1 MSFKFQIVF
10 FQIDHHTNP
19 VIMKSVLLLC
29 FGVGLTASL
38 AQAQNQNPYFL
49 DPYFA
54 NNGVQVCNNPPWGPL
69 QYRTYNVRNMTIAP
83 DDKILV
89 AGNQTPLFQPHGISG
104 GHYAIT
110 RMKADGSLDSS
121 FAGTGHK
128 IFLSGSDGLPML
140 DMDQLIALPDNKII
154 YAGKSST
161 MYPSQM
167 VVYKLNNDGSFDNTF
182 GTNGK
187 VLFNSGPLV
196 WHSLGALGVQSTNKI
211 LLCGMN
217 FDNIAPSVGS
227 ISRLNANGS
236 VDNSFGSNGIL
247 VPNLGFIND
256 YVSYSM
262 IKVLS
267 DNSFLVAG
275 NHYNATTS
283 ERINFLAKFNE
294 NGVLQTNFG
303 TNGKVIIPLF
313 NTERLTFHNK
323 DIEVDANGNIYINCA
338 TDGGSTGVKSVL
350 VYKFNSNGV
359 LNNSYGQNGRLAVSN
374 IKYDSWYIY
383 DAQLQNDKLLVGGMS
398 DTGVNAPY
406 MLQRFNADG
415 TEDLTFAN
423 PLSYITDS
431 RDAYDHF
438 DHLGL
443 QSNNRIMLAGHG
455 KRDNKAADSIFPVVL
470 RFLERGTEVPP
481 PTDTGTSIVNIKDQN
496 QIKVFPNPTRDLL
509 YIQGTKGNAEVQCF
523 DMSGRMMMK
532 TSISEKSNQSI
543 DCSQLPS
550 GVYWLYIKV
559 NKSQTV
565 YIHKLVKP

>member
-1 MSFKFQIVF
+1 MR
-10 FQIDHHTNP
+10 
-19 VIMKSVLLLC
+19 SVLFLC
-29 FGVGLTASL
+29 LGLGLTASST
-38 AQAQNQNPYFL
+38 QAQNQNPYFL

-54 NNGVQVCNNPPWGPL
+54 NSGVQVCNNPPWGPL

-89 AGNQTPLFQPHGISG
+89 AGNQSPLFQPHGISG

-161 MYPSQM
+161 TYPSQM

-196 WHSLGALGVQSTNKI
+196 WHSLGVLGVQSTNKI

-236 VDNSFGSNGIL
+236 VDNSFGTNGTL
-247 VPNLGFIND
+247 LPNLGFLND

-303 TNGKVIIPLF
+303 TNGKVIIPIF
-313 NTERLTFHNK
+313 NSERLYLHNK

-338 TDGGSTGVKSVL
+338 TNGGSTGVKSVL
-350 VYKFNSNGV
+350 VYKFNSNGL
-359 LNNSYGQNGRLAVSN
+359 LNNSYGQNGRLAVPN
-374 IKYDSWYIY
+374 IKYDNWYTY
-383 DAQLQNDKLLVGGMS
+383 DAQLQNEKLLVGGMS
-398 DTGVNAPY
+398 DTGVTAPY

-431 RDAYDHF
+431 REAYDHF

-455 KRDNKAADSIFPVVL
+455 KRDNKAADSIFPVVM
-470 RFLERGTEVPP
+470 RFLERGTETP
-481 PTDTGTSIVNIKDQN
+481 PTTDSSTSIINIKDQS
-496 QIKVFPNPTRDLL
+496 QIKIYPNPMRDLL
-509 YIQGTKGNAEVQCF
+509 YIEGSKENFSVQLF
-523 DMSGRMMMK
+523 DISGKLMLNS
-532 TSISEKSNQSI
+532 TIQNPEPI
-543 DCSQLPS
+543 DCSQLPA
-550 GVYWLYIKV
+550 GIYWIYLKAA
-559 NKSQTV
+559 NSQTI
-565 YIHKLVKP
+565 YGHKLVKE